1 MTRVWTALVL
11 VIPVL
16 AVVVWA
22 PAWLFTVLLAAVA
35 LLGVHEFY
43 GLARTGGFSPFHWI
57 GFVAT
62 GGFAV
67 LTVLSPGGQ
76 VWAAVLAGLVLA
88 LGIRALCQPSLMAT
102 HASNASLTLFGAVYL
117 GLLLGLLGS
126 IRNRGAGVVWLLFL
140 FAVVWIGDTA
150 ALYAGRAWGRHRMAP
165 RVSPKKTWE
174 GAAASLIVAILL
186 GAGFGAWF
194 DVAPGHWP
202 IVEMA
207 VLGGVINVAAQVGDL
222 VESLFKRGAQ
232 VKDSSTLLP
241 GHGGVLDRIDAL
253 LFAAPVLWYYVSY
266 FH

>member
-1 MTRVWTALVL
+1 MTRVWTAIALAV
-11 VIPVL
+11 PAL

-35 LLGVHEFY
+35 ILGVHEFY
-43 GLARTGGFSPFHWI
+43 GLARASGFSPFLWI
-57 GFVAT
+57 GFAAT
-62 GGFAV
+62 GSFAV
-67 LTVLSPGGQ
+67 LTALSPGGQ
-76 VWAAVLAGLVLA
+76 VWAAVLVGLMLA
-88 LGIRALCQPSLMAT
+88 LGVRALCQPSLMAT
-102 HASNASLTLFGAVYL
+102 HASNASLTLFGALYL

-126 IRNRGAGVVWLLFL
+126 IRNSGAGVVWLLFL
-140 FAVVWIGDTA
+140 LAVVWIGDTA

-174 GAAASLIVAILL
+174 GAIASLVIAILL

-194 DVAPGHWP
+194 NVAPGHWP
-202 IVEMA
+202 MVEMA
-207 VLGGVINVAAQVGDL
+207 VLGGVINVAAQIGDL

-232 VKDSSTLLP
+232 VKDSSSLLP

>member
-1 MTRVWTALVL
+1 MTRVWTAIAL

-35 LLGVHEFY
+35 ILGAHEFY
-43 GLARTGGFSPFHWI
+43 GLARACGASPFLWI
-57 GFVAT
+57 GSVAT
-62 GGFAV
+62 GAFVVLTAMTVGEQVWVAV
-67 LTVLSPGGQ
+67 LV
-76 VWAAVLAGLVLA
+76 GLLLA

-102 HASNASLTLFGAVYL
+102 HASNASLTLFGAFYL

-126 IRNRGAGVVWLLFL
+126 IRNSSAGIVWLLFL

-150 ALYAGRAWGRHRMAP
+150 ALYAGRAWGRHRIAP

-174 GAAASLIVAILL
+174 GAAASLVVAILL

-207 VLGGVINVAAQVGDL
+207 VLGGVINVAAQIGDL

-232 VKDSSTLLP
+232 VKDSSNLLP
-241 GHGGVLDRIDAL
+241 GHGGILDRIDAL